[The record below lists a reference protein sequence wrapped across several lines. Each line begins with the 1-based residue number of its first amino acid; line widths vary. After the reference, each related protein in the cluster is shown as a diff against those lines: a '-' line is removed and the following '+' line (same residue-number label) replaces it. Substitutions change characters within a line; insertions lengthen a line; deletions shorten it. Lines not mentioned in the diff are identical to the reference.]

1 MYNRAVLSV
10 VLWYIHCIFDL
21 RVNGMTLSAPATLA
35 LNGKHIAV
43 AFHGAYHRHS
53 GPGNREE
60 WSHQEDLAMRIPPGG
75 CTDYF
80 QHADHIE
87 RAIIAPL
94 KGAGNNVSVYFHTY
108 NSSGGPELDEQL
120 VARLGPRR
128 HTFSKTVLP
137 KIVDSYI
144 EVLDL
149 VGNDDDIDYIVLL
162 RFDVRYKRRIS
173 ELNVQWD
180 KTNFAFRDRFLGFTD
195 PQSKM
200 DHKVAD
206 LFHVLPMPHRLPMI
220 HALHV
225 SRGVDPHGSGHWA
238 WEPLAE
244 QLGSYNLNLMSNN
257 YNYTGDYWR
266 VTYTGDLLPNEDFEP
281 PFLGLSRACGAGPR

>member
-1 MYNRAVLSV
+1 M
-10 VLWYIHCIFDL
+10 I
-21 RVNGMTLSAPATLA
+21 LSAPANSA

-53 GPGNREE
+53 GTGNREE
-60 WSHQEDLAMRIPPGG
+60 LSNQEDLDMSIPPGG
-75 CTDYF
+75 CSDYF

-87 RAIIAPL
+87 RAIVAPL
-94 KGAGNNVSVYFHTY
+94 TGAGSNVSVYFHTY
-108 NSSGGPELDEQL
+108 SSLDSPERDEQL

-128 HTFSKTVLP
+128 HAFSKTTLP
-137 KIVDSYI
+137 KIVDSFI

-162 RFDVRYKRRIS
+162 RFDARYKRRIS

-180 KTNFAFRDRFLGFTD
+180 KSNFAFRDRFLGFTD

-200 DHKVAD
+200 CHKVSD
-206 LFHVLPMPHRLPMI
+206 FFHVLPMPHRLPMI
-220 HALHV
+220 HALRV

-244 QLGSYNLNLMSNN
+244 QLGSSNLNMMSND
-257 YNYTGDYWR
+257 YNYTGDGR
-266 VTYTGDLLPNEDFEP
+266 QVTYNGDLLPNDDFEP
-281 PFLGLSRACGAGPR
+281 PFLGLSRACGTGPR